1 MNFRANHRATA
12 WINPTTGVRAPRG
25 PAHLFLYAL
34 GSKKSHNS
42 PPPTVARPIERSTSI
57 SQERPESVTRDYPEE
72 VRIVEVDGREFVLV
86 GTAHVS
92 RESADLVRRVIE
104 KEEPDR
110 VCVELD
116 EQRYKALTQKTN
128 WEALDLKQLIR
139 TKQLTTLLVN
149 LLLASYQKRLGL
161 KLGVMPG
168 TELLE
173 ATRVAEE
180 KGIPVSLCDRNVRIT
195 ILRAWRSMSWWK
207 KNTLLA
213 ALLAG
218 IFGKEELSEDDL
230 RELRQ
235 NDVLTE
241 LIQDLAS
248 EMPVLKRVLI
258 DERDTYLAQK
268 IRESEGKRIVAVIG
282 AGHLDGICNSLT
294 EGRDEEL
301 EPIERIPPALPIWKY
316 AGWLIPAVIVGGLIT
331 LAWTKGP
338 EVAGENLRF
347 WILINGIP
355 SGIGAMLAL
364 AHPVTI
370 LAAFLAAPITSLSPL
385 IGAGYV
391 TAFVQVYFQ
400 PPRVSDFQSVSEEIL
415 VFRSWWRNRL
425 LRVFLAFILP
435 TLGSVLGTYIG
446 GAQIIRNLF

>member
-1 MNFRANHRATA
+1 
-12 WINPTTGVRAPRG
+12 
-25 PAHLFLYAL
+25 
-34 GSKKSHNS
+34 
-42 PPPTVARPIERSTSI
+42 
-57 SQERPESVTRDYPEE
+57 
-72 VRIVEVDGREFVLV
+72 
-86 GTAHVS
+86 
-92 RESADLVRRVIE
+92 
-104 KEEPDR
+104 
-110 VCVELD
+110 
-116 EQRYKALTQKTN
+116 
-128 WEALDLKQLIR
+128 LIR

-218 IFGKEELSEDDL
+218 MFGKEELSEDDL

-241 LIQDLAS
+241 LIQDLAT

-258 DERDTYLAQK
+258 DERDIYLAQK

-282 AGHLDGICNSLT
+282 AGHLEGICNSLT
-294 EGRDEEL
+294 EGRHEEL
-301 EPIERIPPALPIWKY
+301 ETIERIPTALPIWKY
-316 AGWLIPAVIVGGLIT
+316 AGWLIPAVIVGGLIA

-355 SGIGAMLAL
+355 SGIGAILAL
-364 AHPVTI
+364 AHPMTI

-400 PPRVSDFQSVSEEIL
+400 PPRVRDFQSVSEEIL
-415 VFRSWWRNRL
+415 VLRSWWRNRL

>member
-1 MNFRANHRATA
+1 MRCRPKGGIIARCRQASGRHERR
-12 WINPTTGVRAPRG
+12 TTITGDAP
-25 PAHLFLYAL
+25 
-34 GSKKSHNS
+34 
-42 PPPTVARPIERSTSI
+42 ERS
-57 SQERPESVTRDYPEE
+57 ERDYPEE
-72 VRIVEVDGREFVLV
+72 VRILEVDGREFVLV

-104 KEEPDR
+104 EEQPDR

-116 EQRYKALTQKTN
+116 EQRFKALTQKTN

-139 TKQLTTLLVN
+139 TKQLTTLMVN

-173 ATRVAEE
+173 AIHVAEE
-180 KGIPVSLCDRNVRIT
+180 REVPVSLCDRNVRLT

-213 ALLAG
+213 ALLTG
-218 IFGKEELSEDDL
+218 VFGTEELSEEDL
-230 RELRQ
+230 RQLRQ
-235 NDVLTE
+235 RDVLSE
-241 LIQDLAS
+241 LIQDLAR
-248 EMPVLKRVLI
+248 EMPALKEVLI

-268 IRESEGKRIVAVIG
+268 IRESEGHRVVAIVG
-282 AGHLDGICNSLT
+282 AGHLDGIERALV
-294 EGRDEEL
+294 EGRQEDLAKLEE
-301 EPIERIPPALPIWKY
+301 IPETVPVVK
-316 AGWLIPAVIVGGLIT
+316 IVGWTIPFIILGGLVA
-331 LAWTKGP
+331 LALTKGP

-355 SGIGAMLAL
+355 SGIGAILAA
-364 AHPVTI
+364 AHPLTI
-370 LAAFLAAPITSLSPL
+370 LAAFVAAPITSLSPV

-391 TAFVQVYFQ
+391 TAFVQAYFR
-400 PPRVSDFQSVSEEIL
+400 PPRVRDFQAVSED
-415 VFRSWWRNRL
+415 VFVFGAWWRNRL
-425 LRVFLAFILP
+425 LKVFLAFLLP
-435 TLGSVLGTYIG
+435 TLGSIVGTYVG